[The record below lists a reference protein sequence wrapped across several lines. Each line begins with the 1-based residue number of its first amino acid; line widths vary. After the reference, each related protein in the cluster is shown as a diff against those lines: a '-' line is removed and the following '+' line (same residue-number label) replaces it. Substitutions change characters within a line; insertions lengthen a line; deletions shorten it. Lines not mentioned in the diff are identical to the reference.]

1 MNVHIGVGQYY
12 DDPLASEIGM
22 TTYEFW
28 GFKDLTE
35 THQLIAS
42 TIVLSLAYIKC
53 RLHLS
58 SIEIHSPSQRVGM
71 GAYFVCMDYGSCNTP
86 LPFRDQFC
94 DVLIPL

>member
-28 GFKDLTE
+28 GFDLTE

-53 RLHLS
+53 CL
-58 SIEIHSPSQRVGM
+58 
-71 GAYFVCMDYGSCNTP
+71 TP
-86 LPFRDQFC
+86 
-94 DVLIPL
+94 